1 MESPQTHGDAL
12 TAFDSATA
20 DAVVEVLS
28 RAGIAAWQDPEPDEH
43 GDVVVRVSPG
53 MRARA
58 MQEMGRRME
67 EVQATLRRSPAA
79 AASAPDGPH
88 EPDVDDPADGPPL
101 TMERFADLRVLIA
114 VVLGPLLVI
123 TVAGPFLTRT
133 VQVSVIVF
141 LVLAGG
147 LAMVIARRRR

>member
-1 MESPQTHGDAL
+1 MESPQTHGEAL

-28 RAGIAAWQDPEPDEH
+28 RAGIPAWQDPDPDEH
-43 GDVVVRVSPG
+43 GDVVVRVNPG
-53 MRARA
+53 MRERA

-67 EVQATLRRSPAA
+67 EIQATLRRSPA
-79 AASAPDGPH
+79 PDDSTRPH

-101 TMERFADLRVLIA
+101 TMERFADLRVLVA

-133 VQVSVIVF
+133 VRVSVIIFIVI
-141 LVLAGG
+141 ATG
-147 LAMVIARRRR
+147 LALFIARRRG